1 MKDKVGFLLVC
12 ISLISARVDAQDKSG
27 DSHTVSI
34 TIPEVAILDIESAGS
49 KDIALSF
56 AAPEEAGLGITGSS
70 NSSLWL
76 NYSSIKSVSN
86 TTRTVSASVNNTI
99 AGADIV
105 ISAASSSGSGAGT
118 IGEPS
123 GDVTLTTSDQVIVNN
138 IGSCYTGSGINN
150 GHNLTYTLKV
160 NGSYEELEAA
170 SQTPLTVTYT
180 ISN

>member
-1 MKDKVGFLLVC
+1 MKNKVEFLFVC
-12 ISLISARVDAQDKSG
+12 IFLICTGANAQDKSG

-56 AAPEEAGLGITGSS
+56 TAPKEAGLGVTGSS

-76 NYSSIKSVSN
+76 NYSSIKSASN

-99 AGADIV
+99 AGADII
-105 ISAASSSGSGAGT
+105 ISAASSSGGGAGT

-123 GDVTLTTSDQVIVNN
+123 GDVTLTTSEQVIVNN
-138 IGSCYTGSGINN
+138 IGSCYTGSGVNN

-160 NGSYEELEAA
+160 NGSYEELEAS

-180 ISN
+180 FSN